1 MPDDGLQWVSDLGK
15 MAGVPTPQV
24 DARIAG
30 GSSAIRSAGSA
41 KSAKSAKPTQD
52 EITYAEKTIGEYR
65 ADIDKAQATYQATKA
80 SADQLAEVTG
90 HKFDDPGKDLTS
102 RAEVLNQAL
111 ASWTKA
117 LQGNDRDAETKARA
131 AAEKAHDSMTQVV
144 TNYQHVVQS
153 AKPDKLPGK
162 KFHTDWGDLMAIEDK
177 GAATALSLVADL
189 KKAIAA
195 NYSSFDGFL
204 KTRDMFEFEISRKP
218 MADFLAKPESVQAA
232 VQKSAQDNKGK
243 ISDAQ
248 NQARHADRIQSEDE
262 DLASQLATVKTL
274 VDQMTKSVAAIDEQ
288 KESEH
293 AEADAAELKEKAEG
307 IESAFEFMGEVATCL
322 TGDPKEAAGKL
333 GELAL
338 KTGFKLLGKLA
349 TRDIRERA
357 EELHKMAVDK
367 HNKSLTDS
375 SEALIKALDDFDKI
389 APDLEMK
396 INALAKRFETQ
407 MKQVGEKFDNV
418 CENGTF
424 HFYDVESAVKDA
436 NTALGA
442 AASGRGA
449 LDEDALSLPD
459 AIGRAVLRTSRDLDG
474 PVGQAMEQAYKR
486 INGPTIGMA
495 RQEVERHIRDWK
507 TEEKKITES
516 LGQLLEVRKQA
527 LQALADFSPES

>member
-1 MPDDGLQWVSDLGK
+1 MPNDGLQWVSKLGK
-15 MAGVPTPQV
+15 MSGVPTPHV

-41 KSAKSAKPTQD
+41 KRAKPTQD
-52 EITYAEKTIGEYR
+52 EITDAEKTIGEYR

-80 SADQLAEVTG
+80 SAEQLAEVTG

-117 LQGNDRDAETKARA
+117 LQGNDRDAETKSRA
-131 AAEKAHDSMTQVV
+131 AAAKAHDSMTQVV

-162 KFHTDWGDLMAIEDK
+162 KFHTDWGDLTAIEDK

-274 VDQMTKSVAAIDEQ
+274 VDQMTESVAAIDEQ

-322 TGDPKEAAGKL
+322 AAGDAKEAEKKL

-357 EELHKMAVDK
+357 DELHKMAVDK
-367 HNKSLTDS
+367 HNESLEKSS
-375 SEALIKALDDFDKI
+375 AALIKALDEFDKI
-389 APDLEMK
+389 APDLEKK

-418 CENGTF
+418 CENCTF

-449 LDEDALSLPD
+449 LDESALSLPD
-459 AIGRAVLRTSRDLDG
+459 AIGRAVLRTSRGLDG

-486 INGPTIGMA
+486 INGPTIDMA
-495 RQEVERHIRDWK
+495 RQQVDRHIRDWK
-507 TEEKKITES
+507 TAEKKITES
-516 LGQLLEVRKQA
+516 LAQLLEVRKQA
-527 LQALADFSPES
+527 LQALADFSAES